1 MGLFSKKKPDLPRRR
16 QSDAL
21 NDSLDERYT
30 FRRNQTLTGSA
41 SPRVV
46 TANDMSAQIRSPRAH
61 AHELARRRQHVGS
74 ILFVTL
80 LGCVLLGFLIMQ
92 FTASVTVRSSE
103 LTMQLDDRYSR
114 DIEDYFNRQPIER
127 LRFLLREDRLLAY
140 LQSVAP
146 EVAKV
151 DVEGSVGYGNTAFA
165 LTMREPIVAWNI
177 NNNRQYVD
185 TSGTAFTRNYY
196 TDPKVQVV
204 DESGIQINGG
214 ETVASNRFLGFIG
227 RVVGLAKSSGY
238 TVTDVILPRGMTR
251 EVDIKLEGVGY
262 PIRFSVD
269 RPAGEQIEDMDRAL
283 TWLTANSQNP
293 EYLDVRVSRRSYYK

>member
-80 LGCVLLGFLIMQ
+80 LGCALLGFLIMQ

-283 TWLTANSQNP
+283 TWLTANSQSP
-293 EYLDVRVSRRSYYK
+293 EYLDVRVSRRSYYR

>member
-196 TDPKVQVV
+196 ADPKVQVV
-204 DESGIQINGG
+204 DESGIQISGG

-283 TWLTANSQNP
+283 TWLTANSQSP

>member
-41 SPRVV
+41 SSRVV

-151 DVEGSVGYGNTAFA
+151 DVEGSVGYGDTAFA

-196 TDPKVQVV
+196 ADPKVQVV
-204 DESGIQINGG
+204 DESGIQISGG

>member
-61 AHELARRRQHVGS
+61 AHELARRRQYVGS

-196 TDPKVQVV
+196 ADPKVQVV
-204 DESGIQINGG
+204 DESGIQISGG

>member
-21 NDSLDERYT
+21 TDSLDERYT

-80 LGCVLLGFLIMQ
+80 LGCALLGFLIMQ

-103 LTMQLDDRYSR
+103 QTMQLDDRYSR

-293 EYLDVRVSRRSYYK
+293 EYLDVRVSRRSYYR

>member
-1 MGLFSKKKPDLPRRR
+1 MCLFSKKKPDLPRRR

-293 EYLDVRVSRRSYYK
+293 EYLDVRVSRRSYYR

>member
-1 MGLFSKKKPDLPRRR
+1 MGLFSKKQPDIPRRR

-21 NDSLDERYT
+21 NDSLDERYA
-30 FRRNQTLTGSA
+30 FRRNQTLTGTT
-41 SPRVV
+41 SPRVT
-46 TANDMSAQIRSPRAH
+46 TANDRSAQIQSPRAH
-61 AHELARRRQHVGS
+61 VHELARRRQHVGGV
-74 ILFVTL
+74 LFVTL
-80 LGCVLLGFLIMQ
+80 LGCALLGFLIMQ
-92 FTASVTVRSSE
+92 FTASVSVRSRE
-103 LTMQLDDRYSR
+103 LTMQLDDRYGR
-114 DIEDYFNRQPIER
+114 DIEDYFNRQPVER

-151 DVEGSVGYGNTAFA
+151 DVDGAAGYGKTAFV
-165 LTMREPIVAWNI
+165 LTLREPIVAWTI
-177 NNNRQYVD
+177 NSNRQYVD
-185 TSGTAFTRNYY
+185 TTGTAFTRNYY
-196 TDPKVQVV
+196 ADPKVQVV
-204 DESGIQINGG
+204 DESGIQISGG

-269 RPAGEQIEDMDRAL
+269 RPAGEQVEDMDRAL
-283 TWLTANSQNP
+283 TWLAANSQNP

>member
-61 AHELARRRQHVGS
+61 AHELARRRQYVGS
-74 ILFVTL
+74 ILFITL

-283 TWLTANSQNP
+283 TWLTANSQSP

>member
-80 LGCVLLGFLIMQ
+80 LGCALLGFLIMQ

-283 TWLTANSQNP
+283 TWLTANSQSP

>member
-41 SPRVV
+41 SSRVV

-80 LGCVLLGFLIMQ
+80 LGCALLGFLIMQ

-196 TDPKVQVV
+196 ADPKVQVV
-204 DESGIQINGG
+204 DESGIQISGG

-293 EYLDVRVSRRSYYK
+293 EYLDVRVSRRSYYR

>member
-80 LGCVLLGFLIMQ
+80 LGCALLGFLIMQ

-185 TSGTAFTRNYY
+185 TSGKAFTRNYY
-196 TDPKVQVV
+196 ADPKVQVV
-204 DESGIQINGG
+204 DESGIQISGG

-293 EYLDVRVSRRSYYK
+293 EYLDVRVSRRSYYR

>member
-1 MGLFSKKKPDLPRRR
+1 MCLFSKKKPDLPRRR

-80 LGCVLLGFLIMQ
+80 LGCALLGFLIMQ

-293 EYLDVRVSRRSYYK
+293 EYLDVRVSRRSYYR

>member
-80 LGCVLLGFLIMQ
+80 LGCALLGFLIMQ

-293 EYLDVRVSRRSYYK
+293 EYLDVRVSRRSYYR

>member
-61 AHELARRRQHVGS
+61 AHELARRRQYVGS
-74 ILFVTL
+74 ILFVTM

-196 TDPKVQVV
+196 ADPKVQVV
-204 DESGIQINGG
+204 DESGIQISGG

-293 EYLDVRVSRRSYYK
+293 EYLDVRVSRRSYYR

>member
-80 LGCVLLGFLIMQ
+80 LGCALLGFLIMQ

-196 TDPKVQVV
+196 ADPKVQVV
-204 DESGIQINGG
+204 DESGIQISGG

-293 EYLDVRVSRRSYYK
+293 EYLDVRVSRRSYYR

>member
-80 LGCVLLGFLIMQ
+80 LGCALLGFLIMQ

-196 TDPKVQVV
+196 ADPKVQVV
-204 DESGIQINGG
+204 DESGIQISGG

-283 TWLTANSQNP
+283 TWLTANSQSP

>member
-80 LGCVLLGFLIMQ
+80 LGCALLGFLIMQ

>member
-293 EYLDVRVSRRSYYK
+293 EYLDVRVSRRSYYR

>member
-80 LGCVLLGFLIMQ
+80 LGCALLGFLIMQ
-92 FTASVTVRSSE
+92 FTASVTVRSNE

-196 TDPKVQVV
+196 ADPKVQVV
-204 DESGIQINGG
+204 DESGIQISGG

-293 EYLDVRVSRRSYYK
+293 EYLDVRVSRRSYYR

>member
-61 AHELARRRQHVGS
+61 AHELARRRQYVGS

-80 LGCVLLGFLIMQ
+80 LGCALLGFLIMQ

-196 TDPKVQVV
+196 ADPKVQVV
-204 DESGIQINGG
+204 DESGIQISGG

>member
-80 LGCVLLGFLIMQ
+80 LGCALLGFLIMQ

-196 TDPKVQVV
+196 ADPKVQVV
-204 DESGIQINGG
+204 DESGIQISGG

>member
-80 LGCVLLGFLIMQ
+80 LGCALLGFLIMQ

-151 DVEGSVGYGNTAFA
+151 DVEGSVGYGNTALA

-196 TDPKVQVV
+196 ADPKVQVV
-204 DESGIQINGG
+204 DESGIQISGG

-283 TWLTANSQNP
+283 TWLTANSQSP

>member
-80 LGCVLLGFLIMQ
+80 LGCALLGFLIMQ

-151 DVEGSVGYGNTAFA
+151 DVEGSVGYGNTALA
-165 LTMREPIVAWNI
+165 LTVREPIVAWNI

-293 EYLDVRVSRRSYYK
+293 EYLDVRVSRRSYYR

>member
-80 LGCVLLGFLIMQ
+80 LGCALLGFLIMQ
-92 FTASVTVRSSE
+92 FTASVTVRSNE

-293 EYLDVRVSRRSYYK
+293 EYLDVRVSRRSYYR